1 MTLQGKALQALEL
14 GLHHPISGEHL
25 LFQAALPVLFE
36 KLLRLL
42 RRHNRDP
49 GTIPFRH

>member
-1 MTLQGKALQALEL
+1 MALPGQAVHALEL
-14 GLHHPISGEHL
+14 GLHHPISRERL
-25 LFQAALPVLFE
+25 LFQAPLPALFE

-49 GTIPFRH
+49 NTIPFRH

>member
-1 MTLQGKALQALEL
+1 
-14 GLHHPISGEHL
+14 
-25 LFQAALPVLFE
+25 LPALFE

-49 GTIPFRH
+49 NTIPFRH